1 MARWLQ
7 WFMQPGTSAP
17 SPRRRA
23 LFILGLVVVVI
34 TGLCGRLFSIQ
45 VFAHDKYQA
54 QRDKNSTRTIPLPGE
69 RGAILTRDGVAL
81 ARSTF
86 SGNTVVV
93 NPRAVPAAQRQALA
107 AKLASLLGRDEVFAK
122 SLELELN
129 RRADKFYYSVA
140 REISDAQ
147 AEAIKAACKAG
158 NLPGVELRSIE
169 TREYPQGVFAP
180 HIVGFVGSD
189 KTGQEGVERLLD
201 GMLMPQPG
209 RRVVTVDALG
219 RAVPGVDDLIE
230 PAIDGANVE
239 LTLDAAI
246 QAIVE
251 EELKACV
258 EKWDPVSVA
267 IVVME
272 THTGAILGM
281 SNYPTFDPNN
291 PGASPDGRRNIAITD
306 AFEPGSMFKPLIVC
320 GAYQYG
326 LLSPDSVL
334 PYTPELK
341 VPGRRKLVS
350 DGNHPIPANCLVLMG
365 DNRWGA
371 QVDVG
376 LVKSSNTQMT
386 RIGLLLGPERLRAHL
401 DACAFGRR
409 TGFDLGGPQF
419 GESPG
424 RLRPLNQWSVG
435 SSIPSVCMGYEVQVT
450 ALQMVNSFNAIANG
464 GKLMKPFVVRR
475 VVAADGEVLYE
486 RMPEV
491 LGDTGLSETVTRTQ
505 MNETLRRVVSA
516 EGTAKGAAI
525 TEYQLAGK
533 TGTAHKVKQGQYSP
547 DKICSFVGYA
557 PADNPCISVIV
568 VVNEARAKVLNKWGY
583 PILHFGGT
591 VAAPT
596 MSRITLR
603 TLKYLGVAETAPV
616 LPELGDGSVEA
627 NVKPA
632 KD

>member
-1 MARWLQ
+1 MARWIQ
-7 WFMQPGTSAP
+7 WFLQSGTSAA

-23 LFILGLVVVVI
+23 LWILGFVFAL
-34 TGLCGRLFSIQ
+34 TCGLCGRLFSIQ
-45 VFAHDKYQA
+45 VFAHDHYQA
-54 QRDKNSTRTIPLPGE
+54 QRDHNSTRTIPLPGE
-69 RGAILTRDGVAL
+69 RGAIITRDNVAL
-81 ARSTF
+81 ARTTF
-86 SGNTVVV
+86 SGNSVVV

-107 AKLASLLGRDEVFAK
+107 ARLARLIGRDEAFGK
-122 SLELELN
+122 TLELELN
-129 RRADKFYYSVA
+129 RRADKFYYNVA

-147 AEAIKAACKAG
+147 AEAVKAACKAG
-158 NLPGVELRSIE
+158 ELPGVELRAIE
-169 TREYPQGVFAP
+169 TREYPQGAFAS
-180 HIVGFVGSD
+180 HIVGFVGAD
-189 KTGQEGVERLLD
+189 KIGQEGVERLFD
-201 GMLMPQPG
+201 GMLMPRPG
-209 RRVVTVDALG
+209 KRIVTVDALG
-219 RAVPGVDDLIE
+219 RPVPGIDDVVE
-230 PAIDGANVE
+230 PAINGANVE
-239 LTLDAAI
+239 LTIDAAI

-272 THTGAILGM
+272 SHTGAILGI

-320 GAYQYG
+320 GAYQHG
-326 LLSPDSVL
+326 LLTPDSIL

-341 VPGRRKLVS
+341 VPGRRKSVS
-350 DGNHPIPANCLVLMG
+350 DGTHPIPGNCLVQMPDG
-365 DNRWGA
+365 RWGA

-424 RLRPLNQWSVG
+424 RLRPLSQWSIG

-450 ALQMVNSFNAIANG
+450 ALQMLNSFNAIANG
-464 GKLMKPFVVRR
+464 GQLMKPYVVRR

-486 RMPEV
+486 RQPEV
-491 LGDTGLSETVTRTQ
+491 LGDSGLSEDVTRKF
-505 MNETLRRVVSA
+505 MNDTLKRVVSA

-568 VVNEARAKVLNKWGY
+568 VVNEAQAKVLNKWGY

-603 TLKYLGVAETAPV
+603 TLKYLGVAETPPA

-627 NVKPA
+627 NVKPSN
-632 KD
+632 D